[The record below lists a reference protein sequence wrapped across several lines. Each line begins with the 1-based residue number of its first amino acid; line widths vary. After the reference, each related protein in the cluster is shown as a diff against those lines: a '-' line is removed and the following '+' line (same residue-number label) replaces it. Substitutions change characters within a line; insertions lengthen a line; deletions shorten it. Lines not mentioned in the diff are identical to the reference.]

1 MERISAKSGGTNPAD
16 TRGLT
21 IVEDIL
27 EELWVT
33 EREPEAEGSR
43 GMLMSTP
50 LLCEHQG
57 DTVDERVEADI
68 IKEIP
73 KVLPASVLVL
83 ATNDC
88 EGGQD
93 DWDDGYGVEEPE
105 EDSFKDEECKVE
117 GIILAFFTTSGLKG

>member
-1 MERISAKSGGTNPAD
+1 
-16 TRGLT
+16 
-21 IVEDIL
+21 
-27 EELWVT
+27 
-33 EREPEAEGSR
+33 
-43 GMLMSTP
+43 MSTP

-68 IKEIP
+68 IEEIP

-93 DWDDGYGVEEPE
+93 DWDDGYGVEESE
-105 EDSFKDEECKVE
+105 EDSFKDEQCKVE
-117 GIILAFFTTSGLKG
+117 GTILAFSTTSGLKG